1 MIRIEDFGE
10 IAYGGAVTLSE
21 WWDNKRIA
29 DGKITNKDIFKKAS
43 FYTYLGIGLA
53 ATLISVFGW
62 MKRWER
68 WSEHVSHGFL
78 YDLPRFAYNLSTS
91 MGAASRGG
99 AGSAAVQEAQRILQ
113 MRGAVPG
120 HRSPMGVAQLAEGR
134 ATQRTYQPEME
145 QAIAF

>member
-10 IAYGGAVTLSE
+10 IAYGGAVTLTE

-43 FYTYLGIGLA
+43 FYTYLGVGLA

-78 YDLPRFAYNLSTS
+78 YDLPRFAYNLSKS
-91 MGAASRGG
+91 MGAAGRGG
-99 AGSAAVQEAQRILQ
+99 AGSAAVQEAQRILR
-113 MRGAVPG
+113 RGAVPQG
-120 HRSPMGVAQLAEGR
+120 AVQLAAGR
-134 ATQRTYQPEME
+134 ETQRSYQPEME